1 MAEALLTVRGAGRV
15 VAGSAGSRPVAQ
27 VNPLAVRALAEAGMA
42 WEGRVP
48 RGFGAV
54 ERQEWDVVLTV
65 CDDARDACP
74 VFSGAPVA
82 AHWGLPD
89 PAQAGGSEAERL
101 AAFREARDLLAWRV
115 NRLLSLDL
123 EGTEPGELGRALGEI
138 GRSGPPPA
146 FPVL

>member
-15 VAGSAGSRPVAQ
+15 VAGSAGSRPVAR
-27 VNPLAVRALAEAGMA
+27 VNPLAVQALAEVGIP

-48 RGFGAV
+48 RGFEAV

-74 VFSGAPVA
+74 VFPAATVA

-89 PAQAGGSEAERL
+89 PAGAAGSEAARL
-101 AAFREARDLLAWRV
+101 AAFREARDVLAWRV
-115 NRLLSLDL
+115 DRFLDL
-123 EGTEPGELGRALGEI
+123 DLAGMAPGDLARALGEI
-138 GRSGPPPA
+138 GRSVP
-146 FPVL
+146 PVL